1 MNILLRSFLLILCG
15 LWSEGVSAQF
25 MRLLRPYDGTS
36 ANIVRTES
44 ASFDY
49 RSQVVQFTRSGSE
62 LHFLLRR
69 PQRMSGIFPSG
80 NFHLALE
87 QYVPADE
94 PIGPELRIRLTS
106 LSPSGQPQSTI
117 SATFTRES
125 DAEIP
130 IDLEAGWWSD
140 LANNQ
145 GTLARGMHLERVAGR
160 IHLRYLTFPGL
171 ASIDDRVNPRLP
183 GTWIAGSGEQRT
195 PYVSI
200 PVYRYEGGVCL
211 ACTLGPIEEAVP
223 AGRVILYALTPT
235 TAIMAP
241 PNEEARMIELGAIPT
256 DGDSRRLGTPLTG
269 RWALLNPEDSAF
281 GGLPIDIGPERL
293 DAPAFTYRYDIQH
306 AFGGGRAE
314 FDRFGVRIF
323 LQFTGFDAEF
333 QFLSVPYDGVGNQ
346 KLYRQRADGHW
357 RPAMVRLD

>member
-1 MNILLRSFLLILCG
+1 MNIRLRISSLILCSF
-15 LWSEGVSAQF
+15 WSAGVSAQF
-25 MRLLRPYDGTS
+25 IRLLRPYDGTS

-62 LHFLLRR
+62 LRFVLQR
-69 PQRMSGIFPSG
+69 PRSMSNIFPTG
-80 NFHLALE
+80 FFHLALE

-117 SATFTRES
+117 IATFTRGS
-125 DAEIP
+125 GTEIP

-140 LANNQ
+140 LSENQ
-145 GTLARGMHLERVAGR
+145 GEIARGMNLERVAGR

-183 GTWIAGSGEQRT
+183 GTWIAGSGDART

-211 ACTLGPIEEAVP
+211 ACTGSPIELAVP

-235 TAIMAP
+235 TAVMAP
-241 PNEEARMIELGAIPT
+241 PNEEARLINLSAIPT
-256 DGDSRRLGTPLTG
+256 EGDPRRNETRLTG

-323 LQFTGFDAEF
+323 LRFTGFDAEF